1 MSNCQIRI
9 ALALFLSSIV
19 TPNVA
24 WANSQAER
32 IGTQGAARYATER
45 GWVKLLGARGRG
57 ISQGPD
63 FVYLDPFSNRVRVI
77 EAKGGSSQPKWTYG
91 SRQGTN
97 TNAIRSAQF
106 VLKSARAS
114 QREKWAAALVIRA
127 AQKKRLETGV
137 VRTPHVLDKPSPP
150 RLKDSFDRKN
160 VGKEA
165 FGIEREYRRNNPNW
179 AKAFNGASA
188 GQRAAS
194 LRYVATKGMRYA
206 GRWFLPIAVGVEGL
220 RMGGAYYDFS
230 QGTISQRDL
239 SQHSLGSM
247 LFVTFT
253 VGGGIVGG
261 IPGAFVGAALAVP
274 AEIAGGRILNRY
286 YQKLND
292 EQTRLVNAAVYEH
305 YGLDYQPLTNGS

>member
-1 MSNCQIRI
+1 MSSCQIRI
-9 ALALFLSSIV
+9 AMALFLFSIV

-32 IGTQGAARYATER
+32 IGTQGVAKYAAER
-45 GWVKLLGARGRG
+45 GWIKLLGAQGRG

-77 EAKGGSSQPKWTYG
+77 EAKGGSSQPKRTYD

-97 TNAIRSAQF
+97 TNTIRSAQF

-137 VRTPHVLDKPSPP
+137 VRTPLDKPESP
-150 RLKDSFDRKN
+150 RLIKGSWDSKN

-165 FGIEREYRRNNPNW
+165 FRIGRNNPHTVF
-179 AKAFNGASA
+179 KGVGT
-188 GQRAAS
+188 GQRVAS
-194 LRYVATKGMRYA
+194 LRSA
-206 GRWFLPIAVGVEGL
+206 GRLLPLAVVGVEGW
-220 RMGGAYYDFS
+220 RA
-230 QGTISQRDL
+230 GTALHACTSGQIGQRDCYRR
-239 SQHSLGSM
+239 SFGPVISLGFM
-247 LFVTFT
+247 GLGAIA
-253 VGGGIVGG
+253 GGGIQGVW
-261 IPGAFVGAALAVP
+261 VGALVALPFQSLADWML
-274 AEIAGGRILNRY
+274 ERY

-292 EQTRLVNAAVYEH
+292 EQTRLVNVAVYEH
-305 YGLDYQPLTNGS
+305 YGLDS